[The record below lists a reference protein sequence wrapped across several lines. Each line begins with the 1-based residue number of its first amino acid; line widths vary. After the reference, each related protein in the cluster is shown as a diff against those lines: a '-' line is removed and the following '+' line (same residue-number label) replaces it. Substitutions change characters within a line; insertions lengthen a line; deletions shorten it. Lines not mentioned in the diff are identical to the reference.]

1 MKLTYIAALFT
12 AALATSAIA
21 AHAPYHNG
29 LVPSLPGQ
37 TAIPVLT
44 PLPQPPIT
52 MTGDGIVLV
61 PSGATIEIRDGATET
76 VTPDGVL
83 VTGGT
88 IVIHG
93 GSALIS
99 PTHKKDPRDVR

>member
-1 MKLTYIAALFT
+1 MKLTY
-12 AALATSAIA
+12 LATLFAAGVAASAVA
-21 AHAPYHNG
+21 AHAPYRAAPAPTATT
-29 LVPSLPGQ
+29 VP
-37 TAIPVLT
+37 A
-44 PLPQPPIT
+44 PLAQPPIT

-61 PSGATIEIRDGATET
+61 PSGATIELRDGATET
-76 VTPDGVL
+76 VTPEGVL

-88 IVIHG
+88 IAIHG